1 LQPLLLSYDRHSG
14 KANIGARV
22 LIGSEY
28 LLARLTIGRSKN
40 AEGQALVATVE
51 SVAGTVASLAEV
63 LALASLAVLG

>member
-1 LQPLLLSYDRHSG
+1 M
-14 KANIGARV
+14 
-22 LIGSEY
+22 GSKY

-63 LALASLAVLG
+63 LALAGLAVLG